1 MRQQALSTV
10 AVENPRGWRIAK
22 EKASK
27 KIDAIVALAMASVAA
42 MAHRGEMGSRSARGF
57 NRSQHVSAER
67 LTADRSPVYI
77 GQTLVM
83 PATVIAQQSTTGSL
97 RVLFAA
103 ASEGMGLRRHIE
115 TVVKPWLV
123 TNARFALQD
132 NQLLLGTFEDDLDEQ
147 TKWDLLGIV
156 EDALGGFWDNS
167 QSKWESR
174 RDAVLELIGKATPGA
189 FRPALQIDPSA
200 KLLIEA
206 LSGRWTYESER
217 RERRTIWYHTANAF
231 SLLVSSLEPASQTS
245 ASIKVLSPLD
255 EMKEN

>member
-27 KIDAIVALAMASVAA
+27 KIDAIVALAMACVAA
-42 MAHRGEMGSRSARGF
+42 MAHRGEMASRSARGF

-67 LTADRSPVYI
+67 LTADRGPAYI
-77 GQTLVM
+77 GQTLVDV
-83 PATVIAQQSTTGSL
+83 PATVVAQQSYDGAL
-97 RVLFAA
+97 RVLAA
-103 ASEGMGLRRHIE
+103 FASEGMGLRRHVE

-132 NQLLLGTFEDDLDEQ
+132 NRLLLGTFEDDLDEQ
-147 TKWDLLGIV
+147 TKWDLLQIV
-156 EDALGGFWDNS
+156 EDALGGFWEKS
-167 QSKWESR
+167 ESKWESR

-217 RERRTIWYHTANAF
+217 RERRTIWYHVANAF
-231 SLLVSSLEPASQTS
+231 SLLVSNIQPASHDEKV
-245 ASIKVLSPLD
+245 KVLSPLD
-255 EMKEN
+255 DPL